1 MSALAQEDEK
11 KKTSDNNNNNNIN
24 DTPTPDGIP
33 FDYEIHVASPIPSD
47 SQKKIE
53 SELLQKIEQLQTW
66 LNIEDH
72 LIAKEKSS
80 NGENGVDFVKK
91 RVKSDLQRTLRA
103 RKFDVN
109 KSLKLAETNLKYL
122 LEDKPFLITPG
133 QIEKEALTGKTR
145 IGGFDRHGRP
155 VVVLDNTVE
164 NTNDPV
170 EQMRFL
176 MFNMELSIK
185 SMISPVEKHVVFIHL
200 ENFSLFNAPSISVT
214 KKTIEILASHY
225 CERLGRCILWQPPAY
240 FTVFLAA
247 VSYVIDPITRG
258 KLVMIRGDYSEG
270 TDNDKLMK
278 SLIGGKW
285 KEIVG
290 VDQPKF
296 GDTCSPGYNHEV
308 YWKNIEINEKIV
320 VS

>member
-53 SELLQKIEQLQTW
+53 SELLQKIEQLETW

-145 IGGFDRHGRP
+145 IGGFFNRARAKVSLCFSPMLNLIPRSPIIVFSWEG
-155 VVVLDNTVE
+155 NAW
-164 NTNDPV
+164 TNSFAEATSKP
-170 EQMRFL
+170 
-176 MFNMELSIK
+176 
-185 SMISPVEKHVVFIHL
+185 
-200 ENFSLFNAPSISVT
+200 
-214 KKTIEILASHY
+214 
-225 CERLGRCILWQPPAY
+225 
-240 FTVFLAA
+240 
-247 VSYVIDPITRG
+247 
-258 KLVMIRGDYSEG
+258 
-270 TDNDKLMK
+270 
-278 SLIGGKW
+278 
-285 KEIVG
+285 
-290 VDQPKF
+290 
-296 GDTCSPGYNHEV
+296 
-308 YWKNIEINEKIV
+308 
-320 VS
+320 